1 MCTLLEFLFQLQ
13 ALCTD
18 ENSKPRVER
27 GVWETTGIPA
37 TRQWREKCGIQP
49 VWETLSGEGKDEGER

>member
-18 ENSKPRVER
+18 ENSKPRVEH

-49 VWETLSGEGKDEGER
+49 VWETL